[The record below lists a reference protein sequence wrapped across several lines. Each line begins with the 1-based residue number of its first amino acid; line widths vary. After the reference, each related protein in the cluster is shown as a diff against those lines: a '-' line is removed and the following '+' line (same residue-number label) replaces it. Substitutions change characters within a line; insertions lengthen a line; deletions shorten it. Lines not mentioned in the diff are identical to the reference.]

1 MMNTNLEELLTT
13 LYDTIQDAKSVPLS
27 SDKCIIERDK
37 VLDLLDEL
45 ESLIPTELKQAQTII
60 ASRDELISQA
70 RREADSIR
78 RTANEEAE
86 EIVRSANEEAAKL
99 LEHETIYQ
107 QTVKK
112 CQEMAEQQKTE
123 CEELSYQT
131 HTQLEQ
137 AKAASFGFMDTRLRE
152 TEEVITEALEK
163 VRIARSQFQAVTVPA
178 APVQDIEE

>member
-13 LYDTIQDAKSVPLS
+13 LYDTIQDAKSLPLS

-45 ESLIPTELKQAQTII
+45 ESLIPSELKQAQTII

-78 RTANEEAE
+78 RTASEEAE
-86 EIVRSANEEAAKL
+86 EIVRGANEEAAKL

-107 QTVKK
+107 QTLQK
-112 CQEMAEQQKTE
+112 CQEMAEQQRAE
-123 CEELSYQT
+123 CEEMAYQT
-131 HTQLEQ
+131 NTEIEQ
-137 AKAASFGFMDTRLRE
+137 TKAASFSFVDRRLRE
-152 TEEVITEALEK
+152 TEDTIAEALEK
-163 VRIARSQFQAVTVPA
+163 VRAARSQYQAVA
-178 APVQDIEE
+178 APTTPVQEIEE